1 MPNTSAIWQQAAHT
15 TNHHILAAQREQYK
29 KASLVVLTKKC
40 LRITARGLD
49 RKTREE
55 IGKGNQMATLRFQT
69 GWGTSDIPG
78 LPSGWL
84 TRKYPN
90 VPWNIALQNMQEMQ
104 NITAPSML
112 HYIHHAQYVLL
123 LFFST
128 AFSSHKLLVEFC
140 VHLAADTWFWIFSSK
155 TVYILHILFWSSP
168 ILTITILLLWDG
180 CWWQSWS

>member
-1 MPNTSAIWQQAAHT
+1 MAASCTYHQPSYPSCSRRAIQ
-15 TNHHILAAQREQYK
+15 
-29 KASLVVLTKKC
+29 KASLAVLTKKC
-40 LRITARGLD
+40 LRIRARGLD
-49 RKTREE
+49 RKTREK
-55 IGKGNQMATLRFQT
+55 IGKGNQIATLRFQT

-78 LPSGWL
+78 LSSGWP

-155 TVYILHILFWSSP
+155 IVYIYCIFYSGPH
-168 ILTITILLLWDG
+168 
-180 CWWQSWS
+180 QY